1 MPPLFR
7 SLAAQIIALVLGL
20 LLTVQLVSFV
30 VLRSGIDS
38 NAQGTI
44 IMELRKGERV
54 WRRLTEE
61 LERPL
66 AEAAARVAA
75 SDAVR
80 AALAAQD
87 PAALGTAVTATL
99 PAGTAT
105 HIALLGS
112 DGQAGFA
119 TDAPGARL
127 AQAWAAVA
135 AQDKTQNKTR
145 RSAVLWLDRLPH
157 WVVVAPL
164 VGPAKAPAGTV
175 LAATPLP
182 RSLLDDAQTLT
193 SLTYMVM
200 TRRPGEPWQEAWT
213 TEAPSRRTAA
223 VVQALAPDE
232 RIASAGREWDI
243 RVGETWLGRAAPVA
257 PAPAAD
263 GTEAAL
269 VILRSVDEAAAP
281 FARLQLTLAAL
292 VALGAV
298 VTVTGGILLA
308 RRMTRPLSVLAESA
322 RRLGR
327 GDYERPIGVTATSEV
342 AELAQALEGMRQGI
356 RERDQRITQ
365 LAYTDP
371 LTNLP
376 NRQQF
381 LKLVAHRLKPSTQ
394 APTACAV
401 LVINLDRFRLVN
413 EALGRAFGDRLLREV
428 GRRLGEV
435 RAHGKE
441 EQDNDVVARLGADTF
456 AVLLARPDRNSVQVA
471 CLKIQRAFEKPV
483 RLDEHRIDLSAG
495 IGAAIAPGHGGE
507 ADLLAGRAEIAM
519 LAAKREHAGY
529 RIFEPAMDTAT
540 PAALS
545 LLGELRQ
552 AIDKEQLRVYLQ
564 PRVDMA
570 SRKVVGAEA
579 LIRWQHPRR
588 GLVPPAEF
596 ITFAEQTGFVRQ
608 LTAWMLNA
616 TAHAAHDLHAAGL
629 PLRVAMNLSTRD
641 LLDDLPQRLQ
651 QTLEEHGLPGSA
663 LGLEITETAMMDDP
677 QRALRALKTLADMG
691 LHLSIDDF
699 GTGYSSLSY
708 LKRLP
713 VHELK
718 IDKSFV
724 MRMEE
729 NVDDARIVRSTID
742 LAHNLGLSVV
752 AEGVETAAAWK
763 LLAGL
768 RCDHVQG
775 FLIAEPMPVEE
786 FASWCRQWRAPSTEG
801 VVLAESF
808 REMI

>member
-1 MPPLFR
+1 MPPILR

-20 LLTVQLVSFV
+20 LLTVQLVSFL
-30 VLRSGIDS
+30 VLRDGIDR

-54 WRRLTEE
+54 WRHLTEE
-61 LERPL
+61 LARPL
-66 AEAAARVAA
+66 ADTAARVAG
-75 SDAVR
+75 SEAVR
-80 AALAAQD
+80 AALADPDALAAAMAAVHAGTPALHLTVTGTDGQVRVAQD
-87 PAALGTAVTATL
+87 PLG
-99 PAGTAT
+99 
-105 HIALLGS
+105 
-112 DGQAGFA
+112 
-119 TDAPGARL
+119 PGL
-127 AQAWAAVA
+127 AQAWRTVA
-135 AQDKTQNKTR
+135 ARDKTQ
-145 RSAVLWLDRLPH
+145 RSALLWLDRLPY
-157 WVVVAPL
+157 WVVAAPVAD
-164 VGPAKAPAGTV
+164 PARAPAGTV

-182 RSLLDDAQTLT
+182 RSLLDDARALT
-193 SLTYMVM
+193 SLDYLVL
-200 TRRPGEPWQEAWT
+200 TRRHGEPWQEAWT
-213 TEAPSRRTAA
+213 SEAASRRTAA
-223 VVQALAPDE
+223 IQHALAPDE
-232 RIASAGREWDI
+232 RIAGAGREWTMQ
-243 RVGETWLGRAAPVA
+243 VGDTWLGRAAPVA
-257 PAPAAD
+257 MAPGA
-263 GTEAAL
+263 GLESAL

-281 FARLQLTLAAL
+281 FARLQITLAAL

-308 RRMTRPLSVLAESA
+308 RRLTRPLSVLAEAA

-327 GDYERPIGVTATSEV
+327 GDYERRISVAATREVT
-342 AELAQALEGMRQGI
+342 ELGTALEGMRAGI
-356 RERDQRITQ
+356 RERDQRITM

-381 LKLVAHRLKPSTQ
+381 LKLVAQRLRPSTQ
-394 APTACAV
+394 GPAACAV
-401 LVINLDRFRLVN
+401 LLLNLDRFHLVN
-413 EALGRAFGDRLLREV
+413 DALGRAFGDRLLREV
-428 GRRLGEV
+428 GKRLGEV

-456 AVLLARPDRNSVQVA
+456 AVLLARPDRAAVEATCRRILQ
-471 CLKIQRAFEKPV
+471 AFEKPV

-495 IGAAIAPGHGGE
+495 IGAALAPAHGSE

-519 LAAKREHAGY
+519 QAAKRGHVGFC
-529 RIFEPAMDTAT
+529 IFESSMDTAT

-552 AIDKEQLRVYLQ
+552 AIEREQLRVYLQ

-570 SRKVVGAEA
+570 SQKVIGAEA
-579 LIRWQHPRR
+579 LVRWQHPRR
-588 GLVPPAEF
+588 GLVLPGEF
-596 ITFAEQTGFVRQ
+596 IGFAEQTGFIRQ
-608 LTAWMLNA
+608 LTAWMLDA
-616 TAHAAHDLHAAGL
+616 TAAAAHELRNAGL
-629 PLRVAMNLSTRD
+629 DLRLSMNLSTRD
-641 LLDDLPQRLQ
+641 LVDDLPLRMEQTLQ
-651 QTLEEHGLPGSA
+651 QHGLPGAAMS
-663 LGLEITETAMMDDP
+663 LEITETAMMDDP
-677 QRALRALKTLADMG
+677 QRALRALKALADMG

-724 MRMEE
+724 MGMEE

-768 RCDHVQG
+768 RCDQVQG
-775 FLIAEPMPVEE
+775 FAIAEPMPVEE
-786 FASWCRQWRAPSTEG
+786 FAGWCRQWRAPSTES
-801 VVLAESF
+801 VELAADL

>member
-20 LLTVQLVSFV
+20 LLTVQFVSFV
-30 VLRSGIDS
+30 VLREGIDG
-38 NAQGTI
+38 NAQGAI

-54 WRRLTEE
+54 WRHLTEE

-66 AEAAARVAA
+66 LQAATRV
-75 SDAVR
+75 SSSEPVR
-80 AALAAQD
+80 AALAVD
-87 PAALGTAVTATL
+87 DVDALGAAVTATL
-99 PAGTAT
+99 PAAT
-105 HIALLGS
+105 ELHIAVLGA
-112 DGQAGFA
+112 DGQARFNADPLAG
-119 TDAPGARL
+119 RL
-127 AQAWAAVA
+127 AQAWHAAA
-135 AQDKTQNKTR
+135 LQDKPR
-145 RSAVLWLDRLPH
+145 RSALLWLDRLPH
-157 WVVVAPL
+157 WVVATPL
-164 VGPAKAPAGTV
+164 AGPGKAPAGTV
-175 LAATPLP
+175 LAATPLT
-182 RSLLDDAQTLT
+182 RGLLEDAQDLT
-193 SLTYMVM
+193 SLTYMVL
-200 TRRPGEPWQEAWT
+200 TRRHGEPWQEAWT
-213 TEAPSRRTAA
+213 SEAPSRRTAA
-223 VVQALAPDE
+223 VVQAMAADE
-232 RIASAGREWDI
+232 RIPSAGREWEI
-243 RVGETWLGRAAPVA
+243 HVGETWLGRATPVA
-257 PAPAAD
+257 LTPAAD

-327 GDYERPIGVTATSEV
+327 GDYERPIGVAATREV

-371 LTNLP
+371 LTSLP

-381 LKLVAHRLKPSTQ
+381 LKLVAHRLRPSTQ

-401 LVINLDRFRLVN
+401 LMLNLDRFRLVN
-413 EALGRAFGDRLLREV
+413 EALGRAIGDRLLREV
-428 GRRLGEV
+428 GRRLAEV
-435 RAHGKE
+435 RAHGKD
-441 EQDNDVVARLGADTF
+441 EQANDVVARLGVDTF
-456 AVLLARPDRNSVQVA
+456 AVLLARPDPASVQAA
-471 CLKIQRAFEKPV
+471 CMKIQHAFEKPV

-495 IGAAIAPGHGGE
+495 IGAAIAPGHGTE

-519 LAAKREHAGY
+519 LAAKREHAGF

-552 AIDKEQLRVYLQ
+552 AIDKQQLRVYLQ

-570 SRKVVGAEA
+570 SRKVTGAEA

-588 GLVPPAEF
+588 GMVPPMEF
-596 ITFAEQTGFVRQ
+596 IPFAEQTGFVRH
-608 LTAWMLNA
+608 LTAWMLDA
-616 TAHAAHDLHAAGL
+616 SARAAQDLREAGL
-629 PLRVAMNLSTRD
+629 PLRVGMNLSTSD
-641 LLDDLPQRLQ
+641 LHDDLPRRLQ
-651 QTLEEHGLPGSA
+651 LTLRQYDLPGSA
-663 LGLEITETAMMDDP
+663 LGMEITETAMMDDP
-677 QRALRALKTLADMG
+677 QRALRTLKTLADMG
-691 LHLSIDDF
+691 VHLSIDDF

-724 MRMEE
+724 MHMED

-752 AEGVETAAAWK
+752 AEGVETPAAWK

-775 FLIAEPMPVEE
+775 FLIAQPMPVDA
-786 FASWCRQWRAPSTEG
+786 FASWCRHWRAPSTET
-801 VVLAESF
+801 VELATDF
-808 REMI
+808 REML